1 MKTIKLLVR
10 IAAHVSACLTIGIGI
25 VWSFTFSILGD
36 FSDRSLG
43 IMAGLIFI
51 LFFAL
56 DLHFL
61 KVEKERK
68 KQMKQQR
75 LELKQSLI
83 TEQSNMDLAYI
94 PRQGMK
100 SYEQMN
106 LKTPA
111 IYKNFK

>member
-25 VWSFTFSILGD
+25 IWSFTFSILGD
-36 FSDRSLG
+36 FSERSLG
-43 IMAGLIFI
+43 IMAALIFI

-61 KVEKERK
+61 KVEKEKK
-68 KQMKQQR
+68 KQMRKQR
-75 LELKQSLI
+75 LELKQPLCS
-83 TEQSNMDLAYI
+83 EQSNMDLAYI
-94 PRQGMK
+94 PRQGMNRN
-100 SYEQMN
+100 EQMS